1 MHNTDNAH
9 SHCDLVRAQAMAH
22 KFFMILHTHTLMMEE
37 LCKMNEEEETTQE
50 NDNGIE
56 EDIRE
61 TKKLY

>member
-1 MHNTDNAH
+1 
-9 SHCDLVRAQAMAH
+9 
-22 KFFMILHTHTLMMEE
+22 MEE